1 VELPSEW
8 LEFLSLLQRHDARFV
23 IVGAYALAA
32 HGRPRASQDIG
43 IFVEPSAEN
52 AKRVAKALDEF
63 GYPELAKEAGLWD
76 ED

>member
-1 VELPSEW
+1 
-8 LEFLSLLQRHDARFV
+8 
-23 IVGAYALAA
+23 VGAYALAA

-63 GYPELAKEAGLWD
+63 GYPELAKEVGLWD